1 MRRKRRVITVI
12 TILLIFAFVAT
23 SILLA
28 GDYKYV
34 GSKKS
39 NKYHHPSCR
48 WAKKIKSYNLVT
60 FRSAKEAQ
68 KAGYVPCKVCKPPL
82 QDE

>member
-1 MRRKRRVITVI
+1 MRRKSQIMVVISV
-12 TILLIFAFVAT
+12 LLIFAFVAT
-23 SILLA
+23 GILLA
-28 GDYKYV
+28 VDYKYV

-39 NKYHHPSCR
+39 DRYHYPLCR
-48 WAKKIKSYNLVT
+48 WAKKIRPYNLVT

-68 KAGYVPCKVCKPPL
+68 KAGYVPCKVCMPPL

>member
-1 MRRKRRVITVI
+1 MRRKRQIIGVVSV
-12 TILLIFAFVAT
+12 LLIFAFVAT
-23 SILLA
+23 GILLA
-28 GDYKYV
+28 VDYKYV

-39 NKYHHPSCR
+39 DKYHYPSCR
-48 WAKKIKSYNLVT
+48 WAKKIKPYNLVT
-60 FRSAKEAQ
+60 VQSAKEAQ